1 MAEATLLHDPCNVI
15 VCGVGGQ
22 GNVLAARL
30 AGKVLAKLGFEIVIG
45 ETYGV
50 SQRGGAVMSHIRVS
64 KRRAYSPL
72 IPQGQAHIVVGL
84 EPMETL
90 RILSEYGNP
99 EVACVV
105 NTRPLPPVTVG
116 MGVAKYP
123 EWENL
128 RGAVTRLS
136 ARTWYVPATQVA
148 LDLGAPIVSNIVML
162 GALVGTDL
170 LPGTMDQYREMLLDT
185 LPARSIELNLQ
196 ALERGQS
203 AVQGTVP
210 SSPPPA

>member
-30 AGKVLAKLGFEIVIG
+30 AGTVLVKLGFEIVIG

-50 SQRGGAVMSHIRVS
+50 SQRGGAVMSHLRIS
-64 KRRAYSPL
+64 KSRAYSPL
-72 IPQGQAHIVVGL
+72 IPHGRAHIVVGL

-99 EVACVV
+99 EVVCVV

-116 MGVAKYP
+116 MGVAEYP
-123 EWENL
+123 EWEDL
-128 RGAVTRLS
+128 SGALDRLS
-136 ARTWYVPATQVA
+136 SKTWYVPATEVA
-148 LDLGAPIVSNIVML
+148 MELGAPIVSNIVML
-162 GALVGTDL
+162 GALVGTNL
-170 LPGTMDQYREMLLDT
+170 LPGTMDQYRDMVRET
-185 LPARSIELNLQ
+185 LPDRSIGLNLQ
-196 ALERGQS
+196 ALERGQT
-203 AVQGTVP
+203 AVQGALT
-210 SSPPPA
+210 S

>member
-1 MAEATLLHDPCNVI
+1 MASATLLHDPCNVI

-50 SQRGGAVMSHIRVS
+50 SQRGGAVMSHLRIS
-64 KRRAYSPL
+64 ERRTYSPL

-90 RILSEYGNP
+90 RILAEYGNP
-99 EVACVV
+99 EVSCVV
-105 NTRPLPPVTVG
+105 NTRPMPPVTVG
-116 MGVAKYP
+116 MGVAEYP
-123 EWENL
+123 QWEEL
-128 RGAVTRLS
+128 RSAISRLS
-136 ARTWYVPATQVA
+136 RQSWYVPATDVA
-148 LDLGAPIVSNIVML
+148 LELGAPIVSNIVML

-170 LPGTMDQYREMLLDT
+170 LPGTVAQYREVLRET
-185 LPARSIELNLQ
+185 LPARSVELNLQ
-196 ALERGQS
+196 ALERGQG
-203 AVQGTVP
+203 AVQGGVP
-210 SSPPPA
+210 SS

>member
-1 MAEATLLHDPCNVI
+1 MADATLSHDPCNVI

-50 SQRGGAVMSHIRVS
+50 SQRGGAVMSHLRIS
-64 KRRAYSPL
+64 ERRAYSPL

-99 EVACVV
+99 EVDCVV
-105 NTRPLPPVTVG
+105 NTRPMPPVTVG
-116 MGVAKYP
+116 MGVAAYP
-123 EWENL
+123 GWEEL

-136 ARTWYVPATQVA
+136 RRAWYVPATDVA
-148 LDLGAPIVSNIVML
+148 LELGAPIVSNIVML

-170 LPGTMDQYREMLLDT
+170 LPGTVAQYSDTLREN

-196 ALERGQS
+196 ALERGQGAVES
-203 AVQGTVP
+203 AGP
-210 SSPPPA
+210 SS